1 MWVCIGHSHAQALA
15 QGAEIGKVAL
25 DTINFW
31 LSGEPW
37 QHDEAG
43 TRLRPDL
50 ALRIGQGRLVL
61 SVLGG
66 SAHTVLGQVEHP
78 RPFDFVLPSE
88 PDLPIDERRELVPA
102 EAVRAKLTEMAMEYL
117 QNLPALSRAATAPIV
132 QIEPPP
138 PLADADRIAPRVP
151 WGLFPGQPRV
161 IAPKWLRY
169 KLWRLHSEVIAGICA
184 GHGILYQRVPDSAKD
199 AEGFLDPRFDAD
211 GSHANGDYGALVLDE
226 MRRAA

>member
-15 QGAEIGKVAL
+15 LAAALNGVAL

-37 QHDEAG
+37 LRDEAE

-50 ALRIGQGRLVL
+50 AQRIAQGRLVL

-88 PDLPIDERRELVPA
+88 PDLPVDARRELVPA
-102 EAVRAKLTEMAMEYL
+102 EAVRAKLTEMAMEFL
-117 QNLPALSRAATAPIV
+117 QNLPVLLRYATGPVI
-132 QIEPPP
+132 QMEPPP
-138 PLADADRIAPRVP
+138 PVADADRIAPHVP
-151 WGLFPGQPRV
+151 WGFFPGQPRV

-169 KLWRLHSEVIAGICA
+169 KLWRMHSEVIATVCA
-184 GHGILYQRVPDSAKD
+184 RHGIGYSRVPAGARD
-199 AEGFLDPRFDAD
+199 AEGFLDPHYDAD
-211 GSHANGDYGALVLDE
+211 GSHANGSYGALVLDAL
-226 MRRAA
+226 RRAA